1 MNRQLCEGAMAAPV
15 VLALG
20 GSLLRPEES
29 DRHAWL
35 SALAEMIHRCEVPL
49 GIVVG
54 GGAPARE
61 AIELAKPVIDD
72 VASLDE
78 IGIAAT
84 RLNAA
89 IVAQVLQGADIDVC
103 IEIPPNVSS
112 AVSALKNHRVVIM
125 GGTRPGHTT
134 DNVAIQLAIE
144 VGAVRCLI
152 ATNVSHVYSSDPRSN
167 PDARSIESMTLA
179 ELQEIVGPPTHGQA
193 GGSGVI
199 DPIGVQAA
207 IDHKLPLAVLD
218 GREIERIADALAGN
232 SFIGTLVE
240 VD

>member
-1 MNRQLCEGAMAAPV
+1 MAAPL

-20 GSLLRPEES
+20 GSLLRPEERE
-29 DRHAWL
+29 RHAWL
-35 SALAEMIHRCEVPL
+35 SSLANLLSACEVPI

-72 VASLDE
+72 LASLDE

-89 IVAQVLQGADIDVC
+89 IVAQILQGAGLDVC
-103 IEIPPNVSS
+103 AGIPSDVES
-112 AVSALKNHRVVIM
+112 AARGLDEHKVVVM

-134 DNVAIQLAIE
+134 DNVAIRLAIE
-144 VGAVRCLI
+144 AKATRCLI
-152 ATNVSHVYSSDPRSN
+152 ATNVGHVYSADPRVDSG
-167 PDARSIESMTLA
+167 ARPIESMTLS
-179 ELQEIVGPPTHGQA
+179 ELQEIVGPPVHGKA
-193 GGSGVI
+193 GGSSVI

-207 IDHKLPLAVLD
+207 IDNNLPLAVLD
-218 GREIERIADALAGN
+218 GREMDRMADALSGKP
-232 SFIGTLVE
+232 FVGTRIE
-240 VD
+240 VG

>member
-1 MNRQLCEGAMAAPV
+1 MMAAPL

-29 DRHAWL
+29 ERHAWL
-35 SALAEMIHRCEVPL
+35 SSLADLLSACDTPI

-61 AIELAKPVIDD
+61 AIELAKPVLDD
-72 VASLDE
+72 VAALDE

-89 IVAQVLQGADIDVC
+89 IVAQILQGADLDVC
-103 IEIPPNVSS
+103 AGIPSDV
-112 AVSALKNHRVVIM
+112 VSAARGLEAHKVVVM

-134 DNVAIQLAIE
+134 DNVAIRLAIE
-144 VGAVRCLI
+144 SNAARCLI
-152 ATNVSHVYSSDPRSN
+152 ATNVSHVYSSDPRVD
-167 PDARSIESMTLA
+167 PGARPIESMTLS
-179 ELQEIVGPPTHGQA
+179 ELQQIVGPPVHGKA
-193 GGSGVI
+193 GGSAVI

-207 IDHKLPLAVLD
+207 IDNKLPLAVLD
-218 GREIERIADALAGN
+218 GRELDRIADALAGK
-232 SFIGTLVE
+232 SFIGTRIE
-240 VD
+240 VG

>member
-1 MNRQLCEGAMAAPV
+1 MAAPL

-29 DRHAWL
+29 ERHAWL
-35 SALAEMIHRCEVPL
+35 SSLASLLSDFDTPI

-89 IVAQVLQGADIDVC
+89 IVAQILQGADLDVC
-103 IEIPPNVSS
+103 AGIPSDVVPAARGLEAHNV
-112 AVSALKNHRVVIM
+112 VVM

-134 DNVAIQLAIE
+134 DNVAIRLAIE
-144 VGAVRCLI
+144 AKATRCII
-152 ATNVSHVYSSDPRSN
+152 ATNVGYVYSSDSN
-167 PDARSIESMTLA
+167 MDASAQPIESMTLS
-179 ELQEIVGPPTHGQA
+179 ELQEIVGPPIHGKA
-193 GGSGVI
+193 GGSAVI

-207 IDHKLPLAVLD
+207 IDHDLPLAVLD
-218 GREIERIADALAGN
+218 GREMGRMADALAGKP
-232 SFIGTLVE
+232 FIGTRIE
-240 VD
+240 VN

>member
-1 MNRQLCEGAMAAPV
+1 MAAPL

-29 DRHAWL
+29 ERHAWL
-35 SALAEMIHRCEVPL
+35 SSLANLLSACEVSI

-72 VASLDE
+72 LASLDE

-89 IVAQVLQGADIDVC
+89 IVAQILQGAGLDVC
-103 IEIPPNVSS
+103 SGIPSDVEAAARGLDEHNV
-112 AVSALKNHRVVIM
+112 VVM

-134 DNVAIQLAIE
+134 DNVAIRLAIE
-144 VGAVRCLI
+144 AKATRCLI
-152 ATNVSHVYSSDPRSN
+152 ATNVGHVYSADPRVDSE
-167 PDARSIESMTLA
+167 ARPIESMTLS
-179 ELQEIVGPPTHGQA
+179 ELQEIVGPPVHGKA
-193 GGSGVI
+193 GGSSVI

-207 IDHKLPLAVLD
+207 IDNNLPLAVLD
-218 GREIERIADALAGN
+218 GREMDRMSDALSGKP
-232 SFIGTLVE
+232 FVGTRIE
-240 VD
+240 VG

>member
-1 MNRQLCEGAMAAPV
+1 MAAPV

-29 DRHAWL
+29 ERHAWL
-35 SALAEMIHRCEVPL
+35 LALADLISNIETSI

-89 IVAQVLQGADIDVC
+89 IVAQVLQGAGIDIC
-103 IEIPPNVSS
+103 IGIPSDVSS
-112 AVSALKNHRVVIM
+112 AARGLQKHRVVVM

-134 DNVAIQLAIE
+134 DNVAIRLAIE
-144 VGAVRCLI
+144 AGAARCLI
-152 ATNVSHVYSSDPRSN
+152 ATNVSHVYSSDPRTN
-167 PDARSIESMTLA
+167 PDAFSIESMTLS
-179 ELQEIVGPPTHGQA
+179 ELQQIVGPPVHGQA

-207 IDHKLPLAVLD
+207 IDHNLPLAVLD
-218 GREIERIADALAGN
+218 GREINRIGDALAGN
-232 SFIGTLVE
+232 SFIGTQVE

>member
-1 MNRQLCEGAMAAPV
+1 MAAPL

-29 DRHAWL
+29 ERHAWL
-35 SALAEMIHRCEVPL
+35 SSLANLLSACEVPI

-72 VASLDE
+72 LASLDE

-89 IVAQVLQGADIDVC
+89 IVAQILQGAGLDVC
-103 IEIPPNVSS
+103 VGIPSDVES
-112 AVSALKNHRVVIM
+112 AARGLDEHKVVVM

-134 DNVAIQLAIE
+134 DNVAIRLAIE
-144 VGAVRCLI
+144 AKATRCLI
-152 ATNVSHVYSSDPRSN
+152 ATNVGHVYSADPRVDSE
-167 PDARSIESMTLA
+167 ARPIESMTLS
-179 ELQEIVGPPTHGQA
+179 ELQEIVGPPVHGKA
-193 GGSGVI
+193 GGSSVI

-207 IDHKLPLAVLD
+207 IDNNLPLAVLD
-218 GREIERIADALAGN
+218 GREMDRMADALSGKP
-232 SFIGTLVE
+232 FVGTRIE
-240 VD
+240 VG

>member
-1 MNRQLCEGAMAAPV
+1 MAAPL

-29 DRHAWL
+29 ERHAWL
-35 SALAEMIHRCEVPL
+35 SSLANLLSACEVPI

-72 VASLDE
+72 LASLDE

-89 IVAQVLQGADIDVC
+89 IVAQILQGAGLDVC
-103 IEIPPNVSS
+103 AGIPSDVES
-112 AVSALKNHRVVIM
+112 AARGLDEHKVVVM

-134 DNVAIQLAIE
+134 DNVAIRLAIE
-144 VGAVRCLI
+144 AKATRCLI
-152 ATNVSHVYSSDPRSN
+152 ATNVGHVYSADPRVDSG
-167 PDARSIESMTLA
+167 ARPIESMTLS
-179 ELQEIVGPPTHGQA
+179 ELQEIVGPPVHGKA
-193 GGSGVI
+193 GGSSVI

-207 IDHKLPLAVLD
+207 IDNNLPLAVLD
-218 GREIERIADALAGN
+218 GREMDRMADALSGKP
-232 SFIGTLVE
+232 FVGTRIE
-240 VD
+240 VG

>member
-1 MNRQLCEGAMAAPV
+1 MAAPL

-20 GSLLRPEES
+20 GSLLRPEE
-29 DRHAWL
+29 DERHAWL
-35 SALAEMIHRCEVPL
+35 SSLADLLSSCDTSI

-61 AIELAKPVIDD
+61 AIELAKPVLND
-72 VASLDE
+72 VTALDE

-89 IVAQVLQGADIDVC
+89 IVAQILQGADLDVC
-103 IEIPPNVSS
+103 AGIPSDV
-112 AVSALKNHRVVIM
+112 VSAARGLEAHKVVVM

-134 DNVAIQLAIE
+134 DNVAIRLAIE
-144 VGAVRCLI
+144 ANAARCLI
-152 ATNVSHVYSSDPRSN
+152 ATNVSHVYSSDPRVNS
-167 PDARSIESMTLA
+167 DARIIESMNLS
-179 ELQEIVGPPTHGQA
+179 ELQEIVGPPIHGKA

-207 IDHKLPLAVLD
+207 IDNNLPLAVLD
-218 GREIERIADALAGN
+218 GRDLGRVADALAGKP
-232 SFIGTLVE
+232 FIGTRIE
-240 VD
+240 VG

>member
-1 MNRQLCEGAMAAPV
+1 MNRQLYEGAMAAPV

-35 SALAEMIHRCEVPL
+35 SALAEIIHQCDVSL

-89 IVAQVLQGADIDVC
+89 IVAQVLQGAGIDVC
-103 IEIPPNVSS
+103 IEIPTDVSS
-112 AVSALKNHRVVIM
+112 AVSALQNHRVVVM

-134 DNVAIQLAIE
+134 DNVAIRLAIE
-144 VGAVRCLI
+144 AGAARCLI

-167 PDARSIESMTLA
+167 PDAHSIESMNLA

-207 IDHKLPLAVLD
+207 IDQKLPLAVLD
-218 GREIERIADALAGN
+218 GREMERIADALAGN